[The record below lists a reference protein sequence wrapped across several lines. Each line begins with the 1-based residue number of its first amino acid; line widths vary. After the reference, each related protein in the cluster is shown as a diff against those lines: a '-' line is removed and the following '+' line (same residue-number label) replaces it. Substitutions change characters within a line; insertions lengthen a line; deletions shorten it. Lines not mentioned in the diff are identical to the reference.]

1 MINLLTIHISDDNE
15 CMSENLRLKLNDDL
29 SVTEDHKLQFIKNI
43 ISSVASASVDI
54 QLVIACNNTRE
65 LSFVYLTEKIKDLNK
80 ILGHETLLDSLLSK
94 REKEIL
100 FLILKGLTS
109 REISERL
116 FICLDTVKSHRKKIL
131 EKTGSRNTASL
142 VKLFAASD
150 PSF

>member
-1 MINLLTIHISDDNE
+1 MINLLTIHISDNNE
-15 CMSENLRLKLNDDL
+15 CISEKLRLKLNEDL
-29 SVTEDHKLQFIKNI
+29 SVTEDHKLQLIKNI
-43 ISSVASASVDI
+43 ISSVTSATVDV
-54 QLVIACNNTRE
+54 QLIIACSNTRE
-65 LSFVYLTEKIKDLNK
+65 LSFVHLAEKIKDLNNVIRQK
-80 ILGHETLLDSLLSK
+80 TIVDSLLSK

-150 PSF
+150 PSH